1 MGSKKL
7 SPEQKWREL
16 AEAVKREAEKLP
28 YGKER
33 EELLRKARQ
42 LETAS
47 YVNEWLSSPGLAP
60 SNAGLSREKSHIN
73 ELELIGMEFGFRFA
87 RIDWWRAVDFRDR
100 FSHEQAL
107 ANELSE
113 AQVQHSQGI
122 QTPREAQEQIGDHRS
137 DDLQA
142 NGVVVLAHELA
153 KVEMLL
159 DPAEQEFDLPAPL
172 VEGRNLNRGAFE
184 IVGDKSN
191 RSAHVTFDLDASQRD
206 RQLGI
211 ALAGEYDVGI
221 GDDSEAV
228 ADGLAHVPGLRHA
241 QARVNL
247 DARDEESLGGVDLLP
262 PAKVIIA
269 LVEDV
274 GRTGFEFRLTA
285 DLDVIDGRR
294 RNLDTTRD
302 VVAWM
307 IDDVHLQAADTAIP
321 FRPLTHL
328 AQRDWAR
335 VDQPNH
341 LGAFR
346 SRVSIG
352 LLCQHGEG
360 IRENA
365 HRTTCIRTRERR
377 ARNVPRPQMIM
388 LMGICFKGGFDSAQA
403 RDPAQLGTHHR
414 HKMFP
419 AFERFV
425 VGIAVMPLHNF
436 PKLPS
441 INRFEQLPKDAIHI
455 LHARPFF
462 CVSTTRKYPVHA
474 GFAGHALRHSESF
487 PGQPCA
493 CGGGLGWGCLRKAR
507 SSSG

>member
-1 MGSKKL
+1 MQYRRSTDFEPEMCLFPAHPEL
-7 SPEQKWREL
+7 SRYP
-16 AEAVKREAEKLP
+16 
-28 YGKER
+28 
-33 EELLRKARQ
+33 
-42 LETAS
+42 
-47 YVNEWLSSPGLAP
+47 LSFCPVPRL
-60 SNAGLSREKSHIN
+60 AGLSREKSHID
-73 ELELIGMEFGFRFA
+73 ELQLIEGEFGFRFA
-87 RIDWWRAVDFRDR
+87 RIDWWRGVDFRDR

-122 QTPREAQEQIGDHRS
+122 QTPREAQEQIGDHRG

-159 DPAEQEFDLPAPL
+159 DPAEQEFNLPAPL
-172 VEGRNLNRGAFE
+172 VEGRNLNCGAFE

-206 RQLGI
+206 RQLGT
-211 ALAGEYDVGI
+211 ALAGKHDIGV

-228 ADGLAHVPGLRHA
+228 AYLLAHVPGLRHA
-241 QARVNL
+241 QARVHL

-269 LVEDV
+269 LVKNV
-274 GRTGFEFRLTA
+274 ARTGFQLGLTA

-302 VVAWM
+302 ILAWM

-321 FRPLTHL
+321 FGPFAHL

-341 LGAFR
+341 LGPFH

-352 LLCQHGEG
+352 LLRQHGEG
-360 IRENA
+360 FRENA

-377 ARNVPRPQMIM
+377 AGNVAHPQMIM
-388 LMGICFKGGFDSAQA
+388 LMGVCLKSRFDGAQA
-403 RDPAQLGTHHR
+403 CDPAQLGAHHR

-419 AFERFV
+419 AFERLV
-425 VGIAVMPLHNF
+425 VGIAVMALDDF

-441 INRFEQLPKDAIHI
+441 INRFEELPKDAIHI
-455 LHARPFF
+455 LHARPFS
-462 CVSTTRKYPVHA
+462 VSRQLESIRFTLDLPGMRCGIVNHSRDSPA
-474 GFAGHALRHSESF
+474 ASGARWRH
-487 PGQPCA
+487 PRWANTC
-493 CGGGLGWGCLRKAR
+493 
-507 SSSG
+507 